1 MKWLACMAAVLLLCG
16 CQSSTESVL
25 TSPDG
30 KVQVVFALGAEGE
43 PTYSVRRNGKPVLL
57 PSALGLESTEQ
68 SLTSCF
74 CIDSISRASRDT
86 VWETVWGEERLIRD
100 HHNEMTVHLSHPSG
114 TRMDIVFRAF
124 DDGFAFRYKS
134 PGPTPSLPTREG
146 ENDSPLPS
154 LQREGERLVSID
166 EGNSSTLPLCS
177 GSRRGSC
184 EVRILSERTS
194 YVFAQTP
201 EAWSIPWRTEYYE
214 ALWTKAPITSMDTT
228 CSPITLQLADG
239 TYAFLHEAALTDYP
253 AENFYYRG
261 DTICTFLT
269 PLRPSPSL
277 PTREEEDDSPLPSGS
292 CGLLSP
298 WRFMVLADDL
308 QGLVASRIMLNLNEP
323 CRIEDTSWIK
333 PMKFIGIWWGMHLK
347 TMTWWNGPQHGATT
361 QRMKQYIDFA
371 ADNGFGGVLAEGWN
385 VGWGSWDG
393 PHPDEQ
399 FSFVTPYPDYDIEWL
414 TRYAHQRGVQI
425 IFHHETAGDAANYES
440 QLDTA
445 YRYIEQHG
453 MHAVKTGY
461 VAPYVRYAEG
471 KQYNRSQAGV
481 RHYRRVIEKAAAH
494 KVAIDNHEPVMPTG
508 LQRTYPNLM
517 TQEGVRGQ
525 EWNAWATDGGSPASH
540 VTILPF
546 TRMLAGPADY
556 TPGVFNFENPV
567 HPATRVHATLA
578 NQLGLFVVLYS
589 PLQMACDLPENYLRY
604 PDAFDFIRRVPC
616 DWEQSRLLSGEIGEY
631 VVMAR
636 QERGSGNWYI
646 GAVNNDTPREVS
658 IDLSF
663 LPEGDYTMTLWRD
676 GEQADWQT
684 DPYDITIETQLLST
698 LNAQLSTLNPQPTT
712 IPMASGGGF
721 AIELRREDTN
731 HY

>member
-1 MKWLACMAAVLLLCG
+1 MKHFTYFAMALLLCA
-16 CQSSTESVL
+16 CQSSKESML

-30 KVQVVFALGAEGE
+30 KVQVVFTLGDNGE
-43 PTYSVRRNGKPVLL
+43 PTYSVCRDGKAVLL
-57 PSALGLESTEQ
+57 PSALGLETAEQ
-68 SLTSCF
+68 SLTAYF
-74 CIDSISRASRDT
+74 RIDSISRASCDT
-86 VWETVWGEERLIRD
+86 IWETVWGEERFIRD
-100 HHNEMTVHLSHPSG
+100 CHNEMTVHLRHTSG

-124 DDGFAFRYKS
+124 NDGFALRYK
-134 PGPTPSLPTREG
+134 G
-146 ENDSPLPS
+146 
-154 LQREGERLVSID
+154 VSQ
-166 EGNSSTLPLCS
+166 GLT
-177 GSRRGSC
+177 
-184 EVRILSERTS
+184 ILSEKTS
-194 YVFAQTP
+194 YIFAETP

-214 ALWTKAPITSMDTT
+214 ALWTKAPITEMDTV
-228 CSPITLQLADG
+228 CAPITLQLADG
-239 TYAFLHEAALTDYP
+239 TYAFLHETALTDYP
-253 AENFYYRG
+253 AENFYFRG

-269 PLRPSPSL
+269 PLSDGTAAHISD
-277 PTREEEDDSPLPSGS
+277 TS
-292 CGLLSP
+292 CWASP
-298 WRFMVLADDL
+298 WRFMSLVDDL

-323 CRIEDTSWIK
+323 CRITDTSWIK

-393 PHPDEQ
+393 PYPDEQ
-399 FSFVTPYPDYDIEWL
+399 FSFVTPYADYDIEWL
-414 TRYAHQRGVQI
+414 TRYARQHGVQI

-445 YRYIEQHG
+445 YRYIAQHD

-481 RHYRRVIEKAAAH
+481 QHYRRVIEKAAAH

-525 EWNAWATDGGSPASH
+525 EWNAWSTDGGSPASH

-567 HPATRVHATLA
+567 HPNTRVHATLA

-604 PDAFDFIRRVPC
+604 PDAFEFIRRVPC
-616 DWEQSRLLSGEIGEY
+616 DWEQSRLLCGEIGEY
-631 VVMAR
+631 AVMAR
-636 QERGSGNWYI
+636 QERGSDKWYI
-646 GAVNNDTPREVS
+646 GAVNNDTPREIT
-658 IDLSF
+658 IDWSF
-663 LPEGDYTMTLWRD
+663 LPKGDYTMTLWRD
-676 GEQADWQT
+676 GERADWQT
-684 DPYDITIETQLLST
+684 NPYAYHIDTIHCRHNEQITIH
-698 LNAQLSTLNPQPTT
+698 
-712 IPMASGGGF
+712 MASGGGF
-721 AIELRREDTN
+721 AMVLEKR
-731 HY
+731 

>member
-1 MKWLACMAAVLLLCG
+1 MKTYSFPDRAGSKLLLFLAAVLLLCG

-30 KVQVVFALGAEGE
+30 KVQVAFALGAEGE
-43 PTYSVRRNGKPVLL
+43 PTYSVSRNGKPVLQ
-57 PSALGLESTEQ
+57 PSALGLETTAQ

-74 CIDSISRASRDT
+74 RIDSISRASRDT

-114 TRMDIVFRAF
+114 THMDIVFRAF
-124 DDGFAFRYKS
+124 DDGFAFRYQ
-134 PGPTPSLPTREG
+134 GGASLG
-146 ENDSPLPS
+146 
-154 LQREGERLVSID
+154 IA
-166 EGNSSTLPLCS
+166 
-177 GSRRGSC
+177 
-184 EVRILSERTS
+184 ILSERTS

-214 ALWTKAPITSMDTT
+214 ALWTKAPITRMDTT

-261 DTICTFLT
+261 DTIRTFLT

-277 PTREEEDDSPLPSGS
+277 PTREGEEAPTLPSGS

-461 VAPYVRYAEG
+461 VAPYVQYAEG

-604 PDAFDFIRRVPC
+604 PDAFEFIRRVPC
-616 DWEQSRLLSGEIGEY
+616 DWEQSRLLCGEIGEY

-663 LPEGDYTMTLWRD
+663 LPDGDYTMTLWRD
-676 GEQADWQT
+676 GEQADWQSNPYAYHIDTLHCRAT
-684 DPYDITIETQLLST
+684 DRLTIH
-698 LNAQLSTLNPQPTT
+698 
-712 IPMASGGGF
+712 MASGGGF
-721 AIELRREDTN
+721 AIAIIPDKK
-731 HY
+731 

>member
-1 MKWLACMAAVLLLCG
+1 MKHFTYFAMALLLCA
-16 CQSSTESVL
+16 CQSSKESML

-30 KVQVVFALGAEGE
+30 KVQVMFALGDNGE
-43 PTYSVRRNGKPVLL
+43 PTYSVCRNGKSVLL
-57 PSALGLESTEQ
+57 PSALGLETAEQ
-68 SLTSCF
+68 SLTACF
-74 CIDSISRASRDT
+74 RIDSISRASCDT
-86 VWETVWGEERLIRD
+86 IWETVWGEERLIRD
-100 HHNEMTVHLSHPSG
+100 CHNEMTVHLRHTSG

-124 DDGFAFRYKS
+124 NDGFALRYK
-134 PGPTPSLPTREG
+134 G
-146 ENDSPLPS
+146 
-154 LQREGERLVSID
+154 VSQ
-166 EGNSSTLPLCS
+166 GLT
-177 GSRRGSC
+177 
-184 EVRILSERTS
+184 ILSEKTS

-214 ALWTKAPITSMDTT
+214 ALWTKAPITEMDTV
-228 CSPITLQLADG
+228 CAPITLQLADG

-253 AENFYYRG
+253 AENFYFRG

-269 PLRPSPSL
+269 PLSDGTAAHLQKSPFKGDL
-277 PTREEEDDSPLPSGS
+277 E
-292 CGLLSP
+292 GLP
-298 WRFMVLADDL
+298 WRFMSLVDDL

-323 CRIEDTSWIK
+323 CRITDTSWIK

-393 PHPDEQ
+393 PYPDEQ

-445 YRYIEQHG
+445 YRYIAQHG

-481 RHYRRVIEKAAAH
+481 QHYRRVIEKAAAH

-525 EWNAWATDGGSPASH
+525 EWNAWSTDGGSPASH

-567 HPATRVHATLA
+567 HPNTRVHATLA

-604 PDAFDFIRRVPC
+604 PDAFEFIRRVPC
-616 DWEQSRLLSGEIGEY
+616 DWEQSRLLCGEIGEY
-631 VVMAR
+631 AVMAR
-636 QERGSGNWYI
+636 QERGGGKWYI
-646 GAVNNDTPREVS
+646 GAVNNDTPREVT
-658 IDLSF
+658 IDWGF
-663 LPEGDYTMTLWRD
+663 LPAGDYTITLWRD
-676 GEQADWQT
+676 GDNADWQT
-684 DPYDITIETQLLST
+684 NPYAYHIDTIHCRHNEQITIH
-698 LNAQLSTLNPQPTT
+698 
-712 IPMASGGGF
+712 MASGGGF
-721 AIELRREDTN
+721 AMVLEKR
-731 HY
+731 

>member
-1 MKWLACMAAVLLLCG
+1 MKHFIYITLVVLLCA
-16 CQSSTESVL
+16 CQSSKESML

-30 KVQVVFALGAEGE
+30 KVQVVFTLGDNGE
-43 PTYSVRRNGKPVLL
+43 PIYSVCRDGKPVLL
-57 PSALGLESTEQ
+57 PSALGLETAEQ
-68 SLTSCF
+68 SLTSRF
-74 CIDSISRASRDT
+74 RLDSISRASCDT
-86 VWETVWGEERLIRD
+86 IWETVWGEERFIRD
-100 HHNEMTVHLSHPSG
+100 CHNEMTVHLRHTSG

-124 DDGFAFRYKS
+124 NDGFALRYK
-134 PGPTPSLPTREG
+134 G
-146 ENDSPLPS
+146 
-154 LQREGERLVSID
+154 VSQ
-166 EGNSSTLPLCS
+166 GLT
-177 GSRRGSC
+177 
-184 EVRILSERTS
+184 ILSEKTS
-194 YVFAQTP
+194 YIFAETP

-214 ALWTKAPITSMDTT
+214 ALWTKAPITEIDTV
-228 CSPITLQLADG
+228 CSPVTLQLADG

-253 AENFYYRG
+253 AENFYFRG
-261 DTICTFLT
+261 DSIRTFLT
-269 PLRPSPSL
+269 PLSDGTAAHLQKSPFKGDL
-277 PTREEEDDSPLPSGS
+277 E
-292 CGLLSP
+292 GLP
-298 WRFMVLADDL
+298 WRFMSLVDDL

-323 CRIEDTSWIK
+323 CRITDTSWIK

-393 PHPDEQ
+393 PYPDEQ
-399 FSFVTPYPDYDIEWL
+399 FSFVTPYADYDIEWL
-414 TRYAHQRGVQI
+414 TRYARQRGVQI

-481 RHYRRVIEKAAAH
+481 QHYRRVIEKAAAH

-525 EWNAWATDGGSPASH
+525 EWNAWSTDGGSPASH

-567 HPATRVHATLA
+567 HPNTRVHATLA

-604 PDAFDFIRRVPC
+604 PDAFEFIRRVPC

-631 VVMAR
+631 AVMAR
-636 QERGSGNWYI
+636 QERGSDKWYI
-646 GAVNNDTPREVS
+646 GAVNNDTPREVTL
-658 IDLSF
+658 DWGF
-663 LPEGDYTMTLWRD
+663 LPAGDYTITLWRD
-676 GEQADWQT
+676 GDNADWQT
-684 DPYDITIETQLLST
+684 NPYAYRIDTLHCRPTDKITIH
-698 LNAQLSTLNPQPTT
+698 
-712 IPMASGGGF
+712 MASGGGF
-721 AIELRREDTN
+721 AMVLEKR
-731 HY
+731 

>member
-1 MKWLACMAAVLLLCG
+1 MKHFIYITLVLLLCA
-16 CQSSTESVL
+16 CQSSTESML

-30 KVQVVFALGAEGE
+30 KVQVMFTLGDNGE
-43 PTYSVRRNGKPVLL
+43 PTYSVCRDGKPVLL
-57 PSALGLESTEQ
+57 PSALGLETAEQ
-68 SLTSCF
+68 SLTTCF
-74 CIDSISRASRDT
+74 RIDSISRTSCDT
-86 VWETVWGEERLIRD
+86 TWETVWGEERFIRD
-100 HHNEMTVHLSHPSG
+100 CHKEMTVHLRHTSG
-114 TRMDIVFRAF
+114 TRIDIVFRAF
-124 DDGFAFRYKS
+124 NDGFALRYK
-134 PGPTPSLPTREG
+134 G
-146 ENDSPLPS
+146 
-154 LQREGERLVSID
+154 VSQ
-166 EGNSSTLPLCS
+166 GLT
-177 GSRRGSC
+177 
-184 EVRILSERTS
+184 ILSEKTS
-194 YVFAQTP
+194 YIFAETP

-214 ALWTKAPITSMDTT
+214 ALWTKAPITEMDTV

-253 AENFYYRG
+253 AENFYFRG
-261 DTICTFLT
+261 DTTHTFLT
-269 PLRPSPSL
+269 PLSDGTAAHISD
-277 PTREEEDDSPLPSGS
+277 TS
-292 CGLLSP
+292 CWASP

-323 CRIEDTSWIK
+323 CRITDTSWIK

-393 PHPDEQ
+393 PYPDEQ
-399 FSFVTPYPDYDIEWL
+399 FSFVTPYADYDIEWL
-414 TRYAHQRGVQI
+414 TRYARQRGVQI

-445 YRYIEQHG
+445 YRYIEQHS

-481 RHYRRVIEKAAAH
+481 QHYRRVIEKAAAH

-525 EWNAWATDGGSPASH
+525 EWNAWSTDGGSPASH

-567 HPATRVHATLA
+567 HPNTRVHATLA

-604 PDAFDFIRRVPC
+604 PDAFEFIRRVPC
-616 DWEQSRLLSGEIGEY
+616 DWEQSRLLCGEIGEY
-631 VVMAR
+631 AVMAR
-636 QERGSGNWYI
+636 QERGSDKWYI
-646 GAVNNDTPREVS
+646 GAVNNDTPREVT
-658 IDLSF
+658 IDWSF

-676 GEQADWQT
+676 GEEADWQT
-684 DPYDITIETQLLST
+684 NPYSYRIETQVLSIR
-698 LNAQLSTLNPQPTT
+698 NASHSTTT

-721 AIELRREDTN
+721 AISIILDEG
-731 HY
+731 

>member
-1 MKWLACMAAVLLLCG
+1 MKHFIYITLVVLLCA
-16 CQSSTESVL
+16 CQSSKESML

-30 KVQVVFALGAEGE
+30 KVQLMFALGDNGE
-43 PTYSVRRNGKPVLL
+43 PIYSVCRNGKPVLL
-57 PSALGLESTEQ
+57 PSALGLETAEQ
-68 SLTSCF
+68 SLTSRF
-74 CIDSISRASRDT
+74 RIDNISRASCDT
-86 VWETVWGEERLIRD
+86 IWETVWGEERFIRD
-100 HHNEMTVHLSHPSG
+100 CHNEMTVHLRHASG

-124 DDGFAFRYKS
+124 NDGFAFRYK
-134 PGPTPSLPTREG
+134 G
-146 ENDSPLPS
+146 
-154 LQREGERLVSID
+154 VSQ
-166 EGNSSTLPLCS
+166 GLT
-177 GSRRGSC
+177 
-184 EVRILSERTS
+184 ILSERTS

-214 ALWTKAPITSMDTT
+214 ALWTKAPITEMDTV
-228 CSPITLQLADG
+228 CAPITLQMADG
-239 TYAFLHEAALTDYP
+239 TYAFLHEASLTDYP
-253 AENFYYRG
+253 AENFYFRG
-261 DTICTFLT
+261 DTIHTFLT
-269 PLRPSPSL
+269 PLSDGTAAHISD
-277 PTREEEDDSPLPSGS
+277 TS
-292 CGLLSP
+292 CWASP
-298 WRFMVLADDL
+298 WRFMSLVDDL

-323 CRIEDTSWIK
+323 CRITDTSWIK

-393 PHPDEQ
+393 PYPDEQ
-399 FSFVTPYPDYDIEWL
+399 FSFVTPYADYDIEWL

-445 YRYIEQHG
+445 YRYIAQHG

-481 RHYRRVIEKAAAH
+481 QHYRRVIEKAAAH

-525 EWNAWATDGGSPASH
+525 EWNAWSTDGGSPASH

-567 HPATRVHATLA
+567 HPNTRVHATLA

-604 PDAFDFIRRVPC
+604 PDAFEFIRRVPC

-631 VVMAR
+631 AVMAR
-636 QERGSGNWYI
+636 QERGSDKWYI
-646 GAVNNDTPREVS
+646 GAVNNDTPREVT
-658 IDLSF
+658 IDWSF

-676 GEQADWQT
+676 GDNADWKT
-684 DPYDITIETQLLST
+684 NPYSYRIETQVLSIR
-698 LNAQLSTLNPQPTT
+698 NASHSTTT

-721 AIELRREDTN
+721 AISIILDEG
-731 HY
+731 

>member
-1 MKWLACMAAVLLLCG
+1 MKHFIYITLVVLLCA
-16 CQSSTESVL
+16 CQSSKESML

-30 KVQVVFALGAEGE
+30 KVQVVFTLGDNGE
-43 PTYSVRRNGKPVLL
+43 PTYSVCRNSKPVLL
-57 PSALGLESTEQ
+57 PSALGLETAEQ
-68 SLTSCF
+68 SLTACF
-74 CIDSISRASRDT
+74 RIDSISRASCDT
-86 VWETVWGEERLIRD
+86 TWETVWGEERFIRD
-100 HHNEMTVHLSHPSG
+100 CHNEMTVHLRHASG

-124 DDGFAFRYKS
+124 NDGFAFRYKGVS
-134 PGPTPSLPTREG
+134 
-146 ENDSPLPS
+146 
-154 LQREGERLVSID
+154 QRL
-166 EGNSSTLPLCS
+166 T
-177 GSRRGSC
+177 
-184 EVRILSERTS
+184 ILSEKTS

-214 ALWTKAPITSMDTT
+214 ALWTKAPITEMDTV
-228 CSPITLQLADG
+228 CAPITLQLADG
-239 TYAFLHEAALTDYP
+239 TYAFLHEAALTNHP
-253 AENFYYRG
+253 AENFYFRG
-261 DTICTFLT
+261 DTICPFLT
-269 PLRPSPSL
+269 PLSDGTAAHLQKSPFKGDL
-277 PTREEEDDSPLPSGS
+277 E
-292 CGLLSP
+292 GLP
-298 WRFMVLADDL
+298 WRFMSLVDDL

-323 CRIEDTSWIK
+323 CRITDTSWIK

-371 ADNGFGGVLAEGWN
+371 ADNGFGGVLAEGWK

-393 PHPDEQ
+393 PYPDEQ

-414 TRYAHQRGVQI
+414 TRYARQRGVQI

-445 YRYIEQHG
+445 YRYIAQHG

-461 VAPYVRYAEG
+461 VAPYVRYAAG

-481 RHYRRVIEKAAAH
+481 QHYRRVIEKAAAH

-525 EWNAWATDGGSPASH
+525 EWNAWSTDGGSPASH

-567 HPATRVHATLA
+567 HPNTRVHATLA

-604 PDAFDFIRRVPC
+604 PDAFEFIRRVPC

-631 VVMAR
+631 AVMAR
-636 QERGSGNWYI
+636 QERGSDKWYI
-646 GAVNNDTPREVS
+646 GAVNNDTPREVT
-658 IDLSF
+658 IDWGF
-663 LPEGDYTMTLWRD
+663 LPKGDYTITLWRD
-676 GEQADWQT
+676 GDNADWQT
-684 DPYDITIETQLLST
+684 KPYAYHIDTIHCRHNEQITIH
-698 LNAQLSTLNPQPTT
+698 
-712 IPMASGGGF
+712 MASGGGF
-721 AIELRREDTN
+721 AMVLEKR
-731 HY
+731 

>member
-1 MKWLACMAAVLLLCG
+1 MKHFIYITLVVLLCA
-16 CQSSTESVL
+16 CQSSKESML

-30 KVQVVFALGAEGE
+30 KVQVMFTLGDNGE
-43 PTYSVRRNGKPVLL
+43 PIYSVCRDGKPVLL
-57 PSALGLESTEQ
+57 PSALGLETAEQ
-68 SLTSCF
+68 SLTACF
-74 CIDSISRASRDT
+74 RIDSISRASCDT
-86 VWETVWGEERLIRD
+86 IWETVWGEERLIRD
-100 HHNEMTVHLSHPSG
+100 CHNEMTVHLRHTSG

-124 DDGFAFRYKS
+124 NDGFALRYK
-134 PGPTPSLPTREG
+134 G
-146 ENDSPLPS
+146 
-154 LQREGERLVSID
+154 VSQ
-166 EGNSSTLPLCS
+166 GLT
-177 GSRRGSC
+177 
-184 EVRILSERTS
+184 ILSEKTS
-194 YVFAQTP
+194 YIFAETP

-214 ALWTKAPITSMDTT
+214 ALWTKAPITEMDTV

-253 AENFYYRG
+253 AENFYFRG
-261 DTICTFLT
+261 DSIRTFLT
-269 PLRPSPSL
+269 PLSDGTAAHISD
-277 PTREEEDDSPLPSGS
+277 TS
-292 CGLLSP
+292 CWASP

-323 CRIEDTSWIK
+323 CRITDTSWIK

-347 TMTWWNGPQHGATT
+347 TMTWWNGSQHGATT

-393 PHPDEQ
+393 PYPDEQ

-414 TRYAHQRGVQI
+414 TRYARQRGVQI

-445 YRYIEQHG
+445 YRYIAQHG

-481 RHYRRVIEKAAAH
+481 QHYRRVIEKAAAH

-525 EWNAWATDGGSPASH
+525 EWNAWSTDGGSPASH

-567 HPATRVHATLA
+567 HPNTRVHATLA

-604 PDAFDFIRRVPC
+604 PDAFEFIRRVPC

-631 VVMAR
+631 AVMAR
-636 QERGSGNWYI
+636 QERGSDKWYI
-646 GAVNNDTPREVS
+646 GAVNNDTPREVTL
-658 IDLSF
+658 DWGF
-663 LPEGDYTMTLWRD
+663 LPEGDYTITLWRD
-676 GEQADWQT
+676 GDNADWQT
-684 DPYDITIETQLLST
+684 KPYAYHIDT
-698 LNAQLSTLNPQPTT
+698 LHCRPTDKIT

-721 AIELRREDTN
+721 AMVLEER
-731 HY
+731 

>member
-1 MKWLACMAAVLLLCG
+1 MKHFIYITLVVLLCA
-16 CQSSTESVL
+16 CQSSKESML

-30 KVQVVFALGAEGE
+30 KVQVVFTLGDNGE
-43 PTYSVRRNGKPVLL
+43 PIYSVCRDGKPVLL
-57 PSALGLESTEQ
+57 PSALGLETAEQ
-68 SLTSCF
+68 SLTACF
-74 CIDSISRASRDT
+74 RIDSISRASRDT
-86 VWETVWGEERLIRD
+86 TWETVWGEERLIRD
-100 HHNEMTVHLSHPSG
+100 CHNEMTVHLRHTSG

-124 DDGFAFRYKS
+124 NDGFALRYK
-134 PGPTPSLPTREG
+134 G
-146 ENDSPLPS
+146 
-154 LQREGERLVSID
+154 VSQ
-166 EGNSSTLPLCS
+166 GLT
-177 GSRRGSC
+177 
-184 EVRILSERTS
+184 ILSEKTS
-194 YVFAQTP
+194 YIFAETP

-214 ALWTKAPITSMDTT
+214 ALWTKAPITEMDTV
-228 CSPITLQLADG
+228 CSPITLQMADG

-253 AENFYYRG
+253 AENFYFRG
-261 DTICTFLT
+261 DSIRTFLT
-269 PLRPSPSL
+269 PLSDGTAAHISD
-277 PTREEEDDSPLPSGS
+277 TS
-292 CGLLSP
+292 CWASP

-393 PHPDEQ
+393 PYPDEQ

-414 TRYAHQRGVQI
+414 TRYARQRGVQI

-445 YRYIEQHG
+445 YRYIAQHG

-481 RHYRRVIEKAAAH
+481 QHYRRVIEKAAAH

-525 EWNAWATDGGSPASH
+525 EWNAWSTDGGSPASH

-567 HPATRVHATLA
+567 HPNTRVHATLA

-589 PLQMACDLPENYLRY
+589 PLQMACDLPENYQRY
-604 PDAFDFIRRVPC
+604 PDAFEFIRRVPC

-631 VVMAR
+631 AVMAR
-636 QERGSGNWYI
+636 QERGGGKWYI
-646 GAVNNDTPREVS
+646 GAVNNDTPRDVS
-658 IDLSF
+658 IDGSF
-663 LPEGDYTMTLWRD
+663 LPEGDYTITLWRD
-676 GEQADWQT
+676 GDKADWQT
-684 DPYDITIETQLLST
+684 NPYAYRIDTIHCRHNEQITIH
-698 LNAQLSTLNPQPTT
+698 
-712 IPMASGGGF
+712 MASGGGF
-721 AIELRREDTN
+721 AMVLEKDKE
-731 HY
+731 

>member
-1 MKWLACMAAVLLLCG
+1 
-16 CQSSTESVL
+16 
-25 TSPDG
+25 
-30 KVQVVFALGAEGE
+30 
-43 PTYSVRRNGKPVLL
+43 
-57 PSALGLESTEQ
+57 
-68 SLTSCF
+68 
-74 CIDSISRASRDT
+74 
-86 VWETVWGEERLIRD
+86 
-100 HHNEMTVHLSHPSG
+100 
-114 TRMDIVFRAF
+114 
-124 DDGFAFRYKS
+124 
-134 PGPTPSLPTREG
+134 
-146 ENDSPLPS
+146 
-154 LQREGERLVSID
+154 
-166 EGNSSTLPLCS
+166 
-177 GSRRGSC
+177 
-184 EVRILSERTS
+184 
-194 YVFAQTP
+194 
-201 EAWSIPWRTEYYE
+201 
-214 ALWTKAPITSMDTT
+214 
-228 CSPITLQLADG
+228 
-239 TYAFLHEAALTDYP
+239 
-253 AENFYYRG
+253 
-261 DTICTFLT
+261 
-269 PLRPSPSL
+269 
-277 PTREEEDDSPLPSGS
+277 
-292 CGLLSP
+292 
-298 WRFMVLADDL
+298 MVLADDL

-323 CRIEDTSWIK
+323 CRITDTSWIK

-393 PHPDEQ
+393 PYPDEQ

-414 TRYAHQRGVQI
+414 TRYAQQRGVQI

-445 YRYIEQHG
+445 YRYIAQHG

-481 RHYRRVIEKAAAH
+481 QHYRRVIEKAAAH

-525 EWNAWATDGGSPASH
+525 EWNAWSTDGGSPASH

-567 HPATRVHATLA
+567 HPNTRVHATLA

-604 PDAFDFIRRVPC
+604 PDAFEFIRRVPC

-631 VVMAR
+631 AVMAR
-636 QERGSGNWYI
+636 QERGSDKWYI
-646 GAVNNDTPREVS
+646 GAVNNDTPRDVS
-658 IDLSF
+658 IDGSF
-663 LPEGDYTMTLWRD
+663 LPEGDYTITLWRD
-676 GEQADWQT
+676 GDNADWQT
-684 DPYDITIETQLLST
+684 KPYAYHIDTIHCRHNEQITIH
-698 LNAQLSTLNPQPTT
+698 
-712 IPMASGGGF
+712 MASGGGF
-721 AIELRREDTN
+721 AMVLEKR
-731 HY
+731 

>member
-1 MKWLACMAAVLLLCG
+1 MKHFTYFAMALLLCA
-16 CQSSTESVL
+16 CQSSKESML

-30 KVQVVFALGAEGE
+30 KVQVMFALGDNGE
-43 PTYSVRRNGKPVLL
+43 PTYSVCRDGKPVLL
-57 PSALGLESTEQ
+57 PSAMGLETAEQ
-68 SLTSCF
+68 SLTSRF
-74 CIDSISRASRDT
+74 RIDSISRASCDT
-86 VWETVWGEERLIRD
+86 TWETVWGEERLIRD
-100 HHNEMTVHLSHPSG
+100 CHNEMTVHLRHASG

-124 DDGFAFRYKS
+124 NDGFALRYK
-134 PGPTPSLPTREG
+134 G
-146 ENDSPLPS
+146 
-154 LQREGERLVSID
+154 VSQ
-166 EGNSSTLPLCS
+166 GLT
-177 GSRRGSC
+177 
-184 EVRILSERTS
+184 ILSEKTS
-194 YVFAQTP
+194 YVFAETP

-214 ALWTKAPITSMDTT
+214 ALWIKAPITEMDTV
-228 CSPITLQLADG
+228 CAPITLQLADG

-253 AENFYYRG
+253 AENFYFRG
-261 DTICTFLT
+261 DTIRTFLT
-269 PLRPSPSL
+269 PLSDGAAAHLQKSPFKGDL
-277 PTREEEDDSPLPSGS
+277 E
-292 CGLLSP
+292 GLP
-298 WRFMVLADDL
+298 WRFMSLVDDL

-323 CRIEDTSWIK
+323 CRITDTSWIK

-399 FSFVTPYPDYDIEWL
+399 FSFVTPYADYDIVWL
-414 TRYAHQRGVQI
+414 TRYARQRGVQI

-445 YRYIEQHG
+445 YRYIEQHS

-481 RHYRRVIEKAAAH
+481 QHYRRVIEKAAAH

-525 EWNAWATDGGSPASH
+525 EWNAWSTDGGSPASH

-567 HPATRVHATLA
+567 HPNTRVHATLA

-604 PDAFDFIRRVPC
+604 PDAFEFIRRVPC

-631 VVMAR
+631 AVMAR
-636 QERGSGNWYI
+636 QERGGGKWYI
-646 GAVNNDTPREVS
+646 GAVNNDTPREVTL
-658 IDLSF
+658 DWGF
-663 LPEGDYTMTLWRD
+663 LPAGDYTITLWRD
-676 GEQADWQT
+676 GDNADWQT
-684 DPYDITIETQLLST
+684 NPYAYRIDTIHCRHNEQITIH
-698 LNAQLSTLNPQPTT
+698 
-712 IPMASGGGF
+712 MASGGGF
-721 AIELRREDTN
+721 AMVLEKR
-731 HY
+731 

>member
-1 MKWLACMAAVLLLCG
+1 MKHRTIPLILNRLSGILAAVLLLSG
-16 CQSSTESVL
+16 CQSATDTTL

-30 KVQVVFALGAEGE
+30 KVQIRFSLSDNGVPA
-43 PTYSVRRNGKPVLL
+43 YSVSRNGKPVLL
-57 PSALGLESTEQ
+57 PSALGLETTEQ
-68 SLTSCF
+68 SLTSRF
-74 CIDSISRASRDT
+74 RMDGISRISRDT
-86 VWETVWGEERLIRD
+86 TWETVWGEERFIRD
-100 HHNEMTVHLSHPSG
+100 HHNEMTVHLRHQSG

-124 DDGFAFRYKS
+124 DDGFAFRYRLPADCPCEEGEENNAPS
-134 PGPTPSLPTREG
+134 TAECNPSPSLCGEG
-146 ENDSPLPS
+146 RSES
-154 LQREGERLVSID
+154 LGH
-166 EGNSSTLPLCS
+166 
-177 GSRRGSC
+177 
-184 EVRILSERTS
+184 ILSEQTS
-194 YVFAQTP
+194 YVFARTP

-214 ALWTKAPITSMDTT
+214 ALWTKAPVTRMDTT
-228 CSPITLQLADG
+228 CSPVTLELADG

-261 DTICTFLT
+261 DTIRTFLT
-269 PLRPSPSL
+269 PLADGTAAHIRKSSSEGDL
-277 PTREEEDDSPLPSGS
+277 ENL
-292 CGLLSP
+292 P
-298 WRFMVLADDL
+298 WRFMILADDL
-308 QGLVASRIMLNLNEP
+308 QGLLASRIMLNLNDP

-361 QRMKQYIDFA
+361 RRMKQYIDFA

-393 PHPDEQ
+393 PHPGER
-399 FSFVTPYPDYDIEWL
+399 FSFVTPYPDYDIEAL

-425 IFHHETAGDAANYES
+425 IFHHETAGDAANYEA

-481 RHYRRVIEKAAAH
+481 QHYRRVIEKAAAH
-494 KVAIDNHEPVMPTG
+494 QVAIDNHEPVMPTG

-540 VTILPF
+540 VTVLPF

-567 HPATRVHATLA
+567 HPGTRVHATLA

-589 PLQMACDLPENYLRY
+589 PLQMACDLPENYLRH
-604 PDAFDFIRRVPC
+604 PEAFEFIRRVPC
-616 DWEQSRLLSGEIGEY
+616 DWERSRLLCGGIGEY
-631 VVMAR
+631 AVMAR
-636 QERGSGNWYI
+636 QERGGDNWYI
-646 GAVNNDTPREVS
+646 GAVNNDTPREVN
-658 IDLSF
+658 IDWSF
-663 LPEGDYTMTLWRD
+663 LPDGDYTMTLWRD
-676 GEQADWQT
+676 GEDADWQT
-684 DPYDITIETQLLST
+684 NPYACRIDT
-698 LNAQLSTLNPQPTT
+698 LRCRATDRLT

-721 AIELRREDTN
+721 AIAVIPDKK
-731 HY
+731 

>member
-1 MKWLACMAAVLLLCG
+1 MTNMKTYSFPDRAGGKLLLFLAAVLLLCG
-16 CQSSTESVL
+16 CQSFTESVL

-57 PSALGLESTEQ
+57 PSALGLETTEQ

-74 CIDSISRASRDT
+74 RIDSISRASRDT
-86 VWETVWGEERLIRD
+86 VWETVWGEERFIRD

-114 TRMDIVFRAF
+114 TCMDIVFRAF
-124 DDGFAFRYKS
+124 DDGFALRYK
-134 PGPTPSLPTREG
+134 G
-146 ENDSPLPS
+146 
-154 LQREGERLVSID
+154 VSQ
-166 EGNSSTLPLCS
+166 GLT
-177 GSRRGSC
+177 
-184 EVRILSERTS
+184 ILSEKTS
-194 YVFAQTP
+194 YIFAETP

-214 ALWTKAPITSMDTT
+214 ALWTKAPITEMDTV
-228 CSPITLQLADG
+228 CAPITLQLADD

-253 AENFYYRG
+253 AENFYFRG
-261 DTICTFLT
+261 DTIHTFLT
-269 PLRPSPSL
+269 PLSDGTAAHISD
-277 PTREEEDDSPLPSGS
+277 TS
-292 CGLLSP
+292 CWASP

-323 CRIEDTSWIK
+323 CRITDTSWIK

-567 HPATRVHATLA
+567 HPNTRVHATLA

-604 PDAFDFIRRVPC
+604 PDAFEFIRRVPC

-631 VVMAR
+631 AVMAR
-636 QERGSGNWYI
+636 QERGSDKWYI
-646 GAVNNDTPREVS
+646 GAVNNDTPREVTL
-658 IDLSF
+658 DWGF
-663 LPEGDYTMTLWRD
+663 LPAGDYTITLWRD
-676 GEQADWQT
+676 GERADWQT
-684 DPYDITIETQLLST
+684 NPYDITIETCHCR
-698 LNAQLSTLNPQPTT
+698 PTDCLA
-712 IPMASGGGF
+712 IHMASGGGF
-721 AIELRREDTN
+721 AMVLEKR
-731 HY
+731 

>member
-1 MKWLACMAAVLLLCG
+1 MKHFTYFAMALLLCA
-16 CQSSTESVL
+16 CQSSKESML

-30 KVQVVFALGAEGE
+30 KVQVMFALGDNGE
-43 PTYSVRRNGKPVLL
+43 PTYSVCRDGKPVLL
-57 PSALGLESTEQ
+57 PSAMGLETAEQ
-68 SLTSCF
+68 SLTACF
-74 CIDSISRASRDT
+74 RIDSISRASCDT
-86 VWETVWGEERLIRD
+86 TWETVWGEERLIRD
-100 HHNEMTVHLSHPSG
+100 CHNEMTVHLHHTSG

-124 DDGFAFRYKS
+124 NDGFAFRYKTLSNS
-134 PGPTPSLPTREG
+134 PLKG
-146 ENDSPLPS
+146 ENQTGDVGVSPAVKKKSPFKGDLEG
-154 LQREGERLVSID
+154 QRL
-166 EGNSSTLPLCS
+166 T
-177 GSRRGSC
+177 
-184 EVRILSERTS
+184 ILSEKTS
-194 YVFAQTP
+194 YIFAETP

-214 ALWTKAPITSMDTT
+214 ALWTKAPITEMDTV
-228 CSPITLQLADG
+228 CSPITLQMADG

-253 AENFYYRG
+253 AENFYFRG
-261 DTICTFLT
+261 DTIHTFLT
-269 PLRPSPSL
+269 PLSDGAAAHLQKSPFKGDLEGLSL
-277 PTREEEDDSPLPSGS
+277 PLREGQGGSKSPFKGDLEGRGDLE
-292 CGLLSP
+292 GLP
-298 WRFMVLADDL
+298 WRFMSLVDDL
-308 QGLVASRIMLNLNEP
+308 HGLVASRIMLNLNEP
-323 CRIEDTSWIK
+323 CLITDTSWIK

-393 PHPDEQ
+393 PYPDEQ
-399 FSFVTPYPDYDIEWL
+399 FSFVTPYADYDIEWL
-414 TRYAHQRGVQI
+414 TRYARQRGVQI
-425 IFHHETAGDAANYES
+425 IFHHETADDAANYES

-445 YRYIEQHG
+445 YRYIAQHG

-481 RHYRRVIEKAAAH
+481 QHYRRVIEKAAAH

-525 EWNAWATDGGSPASH
+525 EWNAWSTDGGSPASH

-567 HPATRVHATLA
+567 HPNTRVHATLA

-604 PDAFDFIRRVPC
+604 PNAFEFIRRVPC

-631 VVMAR
+631 AVMAR
-636 QERGSGNWYI
+636 QERGGGKWYI
-646 GAVNNDTPREVS
+646 GAVNNDTPRDVS
-658 IDLSF
+658 IDGSF
-663 LPEGDYTMTLWRD
+663 LPEGDYTITLWRD
-676 GEQADWQT
+676 GDKADWQT
-684 DPYDITIETQLLST
+684 KPYAYHIDTIHCRHNEQITIH
-698 LNAQLSTLNPQPTT
+698 
-712 IPMASGGGF
+712 MASGGGF
-721 AIELRREDTN
+721 AMVLEKDKE
-731 HY
+731 

>member
-1 MKWLACMAAVLLLCG
+1 MKHFIYFAMAVLLCA
-16 CQSSTESVL
+16 CQSSTESML

-30 KVQVVFALGAEGE
+30 KVQVVFTLGDNGE
-43 PTYSVRRNGKPVLL
+43 PIYSVCRDGKPVLL
-57 PSALGLESTEQ
+57 PSALGLETAEQ
-68 SLTSCF
+68 SLTACF
-74 CIDSISRASRDT
+74 RIDSISRASRDT
-86 VWETVWGEERLIRD
+86 TWETVWGEERLIRD
-100 HHNEMTVHLSHPSG
+100 CHNEMTVHLRHASG

-124 DDGFAFRYKS
+124 NDGFALRYK
-134 PGPTPSLPTREG
+134 G
-146 ENDSPLPS
+146 
-154 LQREGERLVSID
+154 
-166 EGNSSTLPLCS
+166 
-177 GSRRGSC
+177 GSQGLT
-184 EVRILSERTS
+184 ILSEKTS
-194 YVFAQTP
+194 YVFAETP

-214 ALWTKAPITSMDTT
+214 ALWTKAPITEMDTV

-253 AENFYYRG
+253 AENFYFRG
-261 DTICTFLT
+261 DTIHTFLT
-269 PLRPSPSL
+269 PLSDGTAAHISD
-277 PTREEEDDSPLPSGS
+277 TS
-292 CGLLSP
+292 CWASP
-298 WRFMVLADDL
+298 WRFMSLVDDL

-323 CRIEDTSWIK
+323 CRITDTSWIK

-385 VGWGSWDG
+385 IGWGSWDG
-393 PHPDEQ
+393 PYPDEQ
-399 FSFVTPYPDYDIEWL
+399 FSFVTPYADYDIEWL
-414 TRYAHQRGVQI
+414 TRYARQRGVQI

-445 YRYIEQHG
+445 YRYIAQHG

-481 RHYRRVIEKAAAH
+481 QHYRRVIEKAAAH
-494 KVAIDNHEPVMPTG
+494 RVAIDNHEPVMPTG

-525 EWNAWATDGGSPASH
+525 EWNAWSTDGGSPASH

-567 HPATRVHATLA
+567 HPNTRVHATLA

-604 PDAFDFIRRVPC
+604 PDAFEFIRRVPC
-616 DWEQSRLLSGEIGEY
+616 DWEQSRLLCGEIGEY
-631 VVMAR
+631 AVMAR
-636 QERGSGNWYI
+636 QERGSDKWYI
-646 GAVNNDTPREVS
+646 GAVNNDTPREVT
-658 IDLSF
+658 IDWSF

-676 GEQADWQT
+676 GEEADWQT
-684 DPYDITIETQLLST
+684 NPYSYRIETQVLSIR
-698 LNAQLSTLNPQPTT
+698 NASHSTTT
-712 IPMASGGGF
+712 IPMASSGGF
-721 AIELRREDTN
+721 AISIILDEG
-731 HY
+731 

>member
-1 MKWLACMAAVLLLCG
+1 MKHFIYITLVLLLCA
-16 CQSSTESVL
+16 CQSSKESML

-30 KVQVVFALGAEGE
+30 KVQVVFTLGDNGE
-43 PTYSVRRNGKPVLL
+43 PIYSVCRDGKPVLL
-57 PSALGLESTEQ
+57 PSALGLETAEQ
-68 SLTSCF
+68 SLTACF
-74 CIDSISRASRDT
+74 RIDSISRASCDT
-86 VWETVWGEERLIRD
+86 IWETVWGEERFIRD
-100 HHNEMTVHLSHPSG
+100 CHNEMTVHLRHASG

-124 DDGFAFRYKS
+124 NDGFAFRYKGVS
-134 PGPTPSLPTREG
+134 
-146 ENDSPLPS
+146 
-154 LQREGERLVSID
+154 QRL
-166 EGNSSTLPLCS
+166 T
-177 GSRRGSC
+177 
-184 EVRILSERTS
+184 ILSEKTS

-214 ALWTKAPITSMDTT
+214 ALWTKAPITEMDTV
-228 CSPITLQLADG
+228 CAPITLQLADG

-253 AENFYYRG
+253 AENFYFRG
-261 DTICTFLT
+261 DTIHTFLT
-269 PLRPSPSL
+269 PLSDGTAAHLQKSPFKGDL
-277 PTREEEDDSPLPSGS
+277 E
-292 CGLLSP
+292 GLP

-323 CRIEDTSWIK
+323 CRITDTSWIK

-393 PHPDEQ
+393 PYPDEQ
-399 FSFVTPYPDYDIEWL
+399 FSFVTPYADYDIEWL
-414 TRYAHQRGVQI
+414 TRYARQRGVQI

-445 YRYIEQHG
+445 YRYIEQHS

-481 RHYRRVIEKAAAH
+481 QHYRRVIEKAAAH

-525 EWNAWATDGGSPASH
+525 EWNAWSTDGGSPASH

-567 HPATRVHATLA
+567 HPNTRVHATLA

-604 PDAFDFIRRVPC
+604 PDAFEFIRRVPC

-631 VVMAR
+631 AVMAR
-636 QERGSGNWYI
+636 QERGSDKWYI
-646 GAVNNDTPREVS
+646 GAVNNDTPREVT
-658 IDLSF
+658 IDWDF
-663 LPEGDYTMTLWRD
+663 LPEGDYTITLWRD
-676 GEQADWQT
+676 GDNADWQT
-684 DPYDITIETQLLST
+684 NPYAYRIDTIHCRHNEQITIH
-698 LNAQLSTLNPQPTT
+698 
-712 IPMASGGGF
+712 MASGGGF
-721 AIELRREDTN
+721 AMVLEER
-731 HY
+731 

>member
-1 MKWLACMAAVLLLCG
+1 MKHFIYITLVVLLCA
-16 CQSSTESVL
+16 CQSSKESML

-30 KVQVVFALGAEGE
+30 KVQVVFTLGDNGE
-43 PTYSVRRNGKPVLL
+43 PIYSVCRDGKPVLL
-57 PSALGLESTEQ
+57 PSALGLETAEQ
-68 SLTSCF
+68 SLTACF
-74 CIDSISRASRDT
+74 RIDSISRASCDT
-86 VWETVWGEERLIRD
+86 IWETVWGEERLIRD
-100 HHNEMTVHLSHPSG
+100 CHNEMTVHLRHTSG

-124 DDGFAFRYKS
+124 NDGFALRYK
-134 PGPTPSLPTREG
+134 G
-146 ENDSPLPS
+146 
-154 LQREGERLVSID
+154 VSQ
-166 EGNSSTLPLCS
+166 GLT
-177 GSRRGSC
+177 
-184 EVRILSERTS
+184 ILSEKTS
-194 YVFAQTP
+194 YIFAETP

-214 ALWTKAPITSMDTT
+214 ALWTKAPITEMDTV
-228 CSPITLQLADG
+228 CSPITLQMADG

-253 AENFYYRG
+253 AENFYFRG
-261 DTICTFLT
+261 DTIHTFLT
-269 PLRPSPSL
+269 PLSDGTAAHISD
-277 PTREEEDDSPLPSGS
+277 TS
-292 CGLLSP
+292 CWASP

-323 CRIEDTSWIK
+323 CRITDTSWIK

-393 PHPDEQ
+393 PYPDEQ
-399 FSFVTPYPDYDIEWL
+399 FSFVTPYADYDIEWL
-414 TRYAHQRGVQI
+414 TRYARQRGVQI

-445 YRYIEQHG
+445 YRYIAQHG

-481 RHYRRVIEKAAAH
+481 QHYRRVIEKAAAH

-525 EWNAWATDGGSPASH
+525 EWNAWSTDGGSPASH

-567 HPATRVHATLA
+567 HPNTRVHATLA

-604 PDAFDFIRRVPC
+604 PDAFEFIRRVPC

-631 VVMAR
+631 AVMAR
-636 QERGSGNWYI
+636 QERGSDKWYI
-646 GAVNNDTPREVS
+646 GAVNNDTPREVT
-658 IDLSF
+658 IDWGF
-663 LPEGDYTMTLWRD
+663 LPEGDYTITLWRD
-676 GEQADWQT
+676 GDNADWQT
-684 DPYDITIETQLLST
+684 NPYAYRIDTIHCRHNEQITIH
-698 LNAQLSTLNPQPTT
+698 
-712 IPMASGGGF
+712 MASGGGF
-721 AIELRREDTN
+721 AMVLEER
-731 HY
+731 

>member
-1 MKWLACMAAVLLLCG
+1 MKHFIYFAMAVLLCA
-16 CQSSTESVL
+16 CQSSTESML

-30 KVQVVFALGAEGE
+30 KVQVVFTLGDNGE
-43 PTYSVRRNGKPVLL
+43 PIYSVCRDGKPVLL
-57 PSALGLESTEQ
+57 PSALGLETAEQ
-68 SLTSCF
+68 SLTACF
-74 CIDSISRASRDT
+74 RIDSISRASRDT
-86 VWETVWGEERLIRD
+86 TWETVWGEERLIRD
-100 HHNEMTVHLSHPSG
+100 CHNEMTVHLRHASG

-124 DDGFAFRYKS
+124 NDGFALRYK
-134 PGPTPSLPTREG
+134 G
-146 ENDSPLPS
+146 
-154 LQREGERLVSID
+154 
-166 EGNSSTLPLCS
+166 
-177 GSRRGSC
+177 GSQGLT
-184 EVRILSERTS
+184 ILSEKTS
-194 YVFAQTP
+194 YVFAETP

-214 ALWTKAPITSMDTT
+214 ALWTKAPITEMDTT
-228 CSPITLQLADG
+228 CAPITLQLADG

-253 AENFYYRG
+253 AENFYFRG
-261 DTICTFLT
+261 DTIHTFLT
-269 PLRPSPSL
+269 PLSDG
-277 PTREEEDDSPLPSGS
+277 TAAYIQDTSGWA
-292 CGLLSP
+292 SP
-298 WRFMVLADDL
+298 WRFMSLVDDL

-347 TMTWWNGPQHGATT
+347 AMTWWNGPQHGATT

-385 VGWGSWDG
+385 IGWGSWDG
-393 PHPDEQ
+393 PYPDEQ
-399 FSFVTPYPDYDIEWL
+399 FSFVTPYADYDIEWL

-445 YRYIEQHG
+445 YRYIAQHG

-481 RHYRRVIEKAAAH
+481 QHYRRVIEKAAAH

-525 EWNAWATDGGSPASH
+525 EWNAWSTDGGSPASH

-567 HPATRVHATLA
+567 HPNTRVHATLA

-604 PDAFDFIRRVPC
+604 PDAFEFIRRVPC

-631 VVMAR
+631 AVMAR
-636 QERGSGNWYI
+636 QERGSDKWYI
-646 GAVNNDTPREVS
+646 GAVNNDTPREVT
-658 IDLSF
+658 IDWSF

-676 GEQADWQT
+676 GDNADWKT
-684 DPYDITIETQLLST
+684 NPYSYRIETQVLSIR
-698 LNAQLSTLNPQPTT
+698 NASHSTTT
-712 IPMASGGGF
+712 IPMASSGGF
-721 AIELRREDTN
+721 AISIILDEG
-731 HY
+731 

>member
-1 MKWLACMAAVLLLCG
+1 MKHFIYITLVLLLCA
-16 CQSSTESVL
+16 CQSSKESML

-30 KVQVVFALGAEGE
+30 KVQVMFALGDNGE
-43 PTYSVRRNGKPVLL
+43 PTYSVCRDGKPVLL
-57 PSALGLESTEQ
+57 PSALGLETAEQ
-68 SLTSCF
+68 SLTACF
-74 CIDSISRASRDT
+74 RIDSISRASCDT
-86 VWETVWGEERLIRD
+86 IWETVWGEERLIRD
-100 HHNEMTVHLSHPSG
+100 CHNEMTVHLRHTSG

-124 DDGFAFRYKS
+124 NDGFALRYK
-134 PGPTPSLPTREG
+134 G
-146 ENDSPLPS
+146 
-154 LQREGERLVSID
+154 VSQ
-166 EGNSSTLPLCS
+166 GLT
-177 GSRRGSC
+177 
-184 EVRILSERTS
+184 ILSEKTS

-214 ALWTKAPITSMDTT
+214 ALWTKAPITEMDTV
-228 CSPITLQLADG
+228 CSPITLQMADG

-253 AENFYYRG
+253 AENFYFRG
-261 DTICTFLT
+261 DTIHTFLT
-269 PLRPSPSL
+269 PLSDGTAAHISD
-277 PTREEEDDSPLPSGS
+277 TSYWA
-292 CGLLSP
+292 SP
-298 WRFMVLADDL
+298 WRFMVLVDDL

-323 CRIEDTSWIK
+323 CRITDTSWIK

-393 PHPDEQ
+393 PYPDEQ

-445 YRYIEQHG
+445 YRYIEQHS

-481 RHYRRVIEKAAAH
+481 QHYRRVIEKAAAH

-525 EWNAWATDGGSPASH
+525 EWNAWSTDGGSPASH

-567 HPATRVHATLA
+567 HPNTRVHATLA

-604 PDAFDFIRRVPC
+604 PDAFEFIRRVPC

-631 VVMAR
+631 AVMAR
-636 QERGSGNWYI
+636 QERGSDKWYI
-646 GAVNNDTPREVS
+646 GAVNNDTPREVT
-658 IDLSF
+658 IDWGF
-663 LPEGDYTMTLWRD
+663 LPEGDYTITLWRD
-676 GEQADWQT
+676 GDNADWQT
-684 DPYDITIETQLLST
+684 NPYAYRIDTIHCRHNEQITIH
-698 LNAQLSTLNPQPTT
+698 
-712 IPMASGGGF
+712 MASGGGF
-721 AIELRREDTN
+721 AMVLEER
-731 HY
+731 

>member
-1 MKWLACMAAVLLLCG
+1 MKHFIYFAMALLLCA
-16 CQSSTESVL
+16 CQSSTESML

-30 KVQVVFALGAEGE
+30 KVQVVFTLGDNGE
-43 PTYSVRRNGKPVLL
+43 PTYSVCRDGKPVLL
-57 PSALGLESTEQ
+57 PSVLGLETAEQ
-68 SLTSCF
+68 SLTACF
-74 CIDSISRASRDT
+74 RIDSISRASCDT
-86 VWETVWGEERLIRD
+86 IWETVWGEERFIRD
-100 HHNEMTVHLSHPSG
+100 CHNEMTVHLRHASG

-124 DDGFAFRYKS
+124 NDGFALRYK
-134 PGPTPSLPTREG
+134 G
-146 ENDSPLPS
+146 
-154 LQREGERLVSID
+154 VSQ
-166 EGNSSTLPLCS
+166 GLT
-177 GSRRGSC
+177 
-184 EVRILSERTS
+184 ILSEKTS
-194 YVFAQTP
+194 YIFAETP

-214 ALWTKAPITSMDTT
+214 ALWTKAPITEMDTV

-253 AENFYYRG
+253 AENFYFRG
-261 DTICTFLT
+261 DSIRTFLT
-269 PLRPSPSL
+269 PLSDGTAAHISD
-277 PTREEEDDSPLPSGS
+277 TS
-292 CGLLSP
+292 CWASP

-323 CRIEDTSWIK
+323 CRITDTSWIK

-393 PHPDEQ
+393 PYPDEQ

-414 TRYAHQRGVQI
+414 TRYARQRGVQI

-445 YRYIEQHG
+445 YRYIAQHG

-481 RHYRRVIEKAAAH
+481 QHYRRVIEKAAAH

-525 EWNAWATDGGSPASH
+525 EWNAWSTDGGSPASH

-567 HPATRVHATLA
+567 HPNTRVHATLA

-604 PDAFDFIRRVPC
+604 PDAFEFIRRVPC

-631 VVMAR
+631 AVMAR
-636 QERGSGNWYI
+636 QERGSDKWYI
-646 GAVNNDTPREVS
+646 GAVNNDTPRDVS
-658 IDLSF
+658 IDGSF
-663 LPEGDYTMTLWRD
+663 LPEGDYTITLWRD
-676 GEQADWQT
+676 GDKADWQT
-684 DPYDITIETQLLST
+684 NPYAYRIDTLHCRPTDKITIH
-698 LNAQLSTLNPQPTT
+698 
-712 IPMASGGGF
+712 MASGGGF
-721 AIELRREDTN
+721 AMVLEKR
-731 HY
+731 

>member
-1 MKWLACMAAVLLLCG
+1 MKHFTYFAMALLLCA
-16 CQSSTESVL
+16 CQSSKESML

-30 KVQVVFALGAEGE
+30 KVQVVFTLGDNGE
-43 PTYSVRRNGKPVLL
+43 PIYSVCRDGKPVLL
-57 PSALGLESTEQ
+57 PSALGLETAEQ
-68 SLTSCF
+68 SLTACF
-74 CIDSISRASRDT
+74 RIDSISRASCDT
-86 VWETVWGEERLIRD
+86 IWETVWGEERFIRD
-100 HHNEMTVHLSHPSG
+100 CHNEMTVHLRHTSG

-124 DDGFAFRYKS
+124 NDGFALRYK
-134 PGPTPSLPTREG
+134 G
-146 ENDSPLPS
+146 
-154 LQREGERLVSID
+154 VSQ
-166 EGNSSTLPLCS
+166 GLT
-177 GSRRGSC
+177 
-184 EVRILSERTS
+184 ILSEKTS

-214 ALWTKAPITSMDTT
+214 ALWTKAPITEMDTV
-228 CSPITLQLADG
+228 CAPITLQLADG
-239 TYAFLHEAALTDYP
+239 TYAFLHETALTDYP
-253 AENFYYRG
+253 AENFYFRG

-269 PLRPSPSL
+269 PLSDGTAAHISD
-277 PTREEEDDSPLPSGS
+277 TS
-292 CGLLSP
+292 CWASP
-298 WRFMVLADDL
+298 WRFMSLVDDL

-323 CRIEDTSWIK
+323 CRITDTSWIK

-393 PHPDEQ
+393 PYPDEQ
-399 FSFVTPYPDYDIEWL
+399 FSFVTPYADYDIEWL
-414 TRYAHQRGVQI
+414 TRYARQRGVQI

-445 YRYIEQHG
+445 YRYIAQHD

-481 RHYRRVIEKAAAH
+481 QHYRRVIEKAAAH

-525 EWNAWATDGGSPASH
+525 EWNAWSTDGGSPASH

-567 HPATRVHATLA
+567 HPNTRVHATLA

-604 PDAFDFIRRVPC
+604 PDAFEFIRRVPC
-616 DWEQSRLLSGEIGEY
+616 DWEQSRLLCGEIGEY
-631 VVMAR
+631 AVMAR
-636 QERGSGNWYI
+636 QERGSDKWYI
-646 GAVNNDTPREVS
+646 GAVNNDTPREIT
-658 IDLSF
+658 IDWSF
-663 LPEGDYTMTLWRD
+663 LPKGDYTMTLWRD
-676 GEQADWQT
+676 GERADWQT
-684 DPYDITIETQLLST
+684 NPYAYHIDTIHCRHNEQITIH
-698 LNAQLSTLNPQPTT
+698 
-712 IPMASGGGF
+712 MASGGGF
-721 AIELRREDTN
+721 AMVLEKR
-731 HY
+731 

>member
-1 MKWLACMAAVLLLCG
+1 M
-16 CQSSTESVL
+16 
-25 TSPDG
+25 
-30 KVQVVFALGAEGE
+30 
-43 PTYSVRRNGKPVLL
+43 
-57 PSALGLESTEQ
+57 
-68 SLTSCF
+68 
-74 CIDSISRASRDT
+74 DT
-86 VWETVWGEERLIRD
+86 VC
-100 HHNEMTVHLSHPSG
+100 
-114 TRMDIVFRAF
+114 A
-124 DDGFAFRYKS
+124 
-134 PGPTPSLPTREG
+134 
-146 ENDSPLPS
+146 
-154 LQREGERLVSID
+154 
-166 EGNSSTLPLCS
+166 
-177 GSRRGSC
+177 
-184 EVRILSERTS
+184 
-194 YVFAQTP
+194 
-201 EAWSIPWRTEYYE
+201 
-214 ALWTKAPITSMDTT
+214 
-228 CSPITLQLADG
+228 PITLQLADG

-253 AENFYYRG
+253 AENFYFRG
-261 DTICTFLT
+261 DSIRTFLT
-269 PLRPSPSL
+269 PLSDGTAAHLQKSPFKGDL
-277 PTREEEDDSPLPSGS
+277 E
-292 CGLLSP
+292 GLP
-298 WRFMVLADDL
+298 WRFMVLTDDL

-323 CRIEDTSWIK
+323 CRITDTSWIK

-393 PHPDEQ
+393 PYPDEQ
-399 FSFVTPYPDYDIEWL
+399 FSFVTPYADYDIEWL
-414 TRYAHQRGVQI
+414 TRYAQQRGVQI

-445 YRYIEQHG
+445 YRYIEQHS

-481 RHYRRVIEKAAAH
+481 QHYRRVIEKAAAH

-525 EWNAWATDGGSPASH
+525 EWNAWSTDGGSPASH

-567 HPATRVHATLA
+567 HPNTRVHATLA

-604 PDAFDFIRRVPC
+604 PDAFEFIRRVPC

-631 VVMAR
+631 AVMAR
-636 QERGSGNWYI
+636 QERGSDKWYI
-646 GAVNNDTPREVS
+646 GAVNNDTPREVTL
-658 IDLSF
+658 DWGF
-663 LPEGDYTMTLWRD
+663 LPEGDYTITLWRD
-676 GEQADWQT
+676 GDNADWQT
-684 DPYDITIETQLLST
+684 NPYAYRIDTIHCRHNEQITIH
-698 LNAQLSTLNPQPTT
+698 
-712 IPMASGGGF
+712 MASGGGF
-721 AIELRREDTN
+721 AMVLEKR
-731 HY
+731 

>member
-1 MKWLACMAAVLLLCG
+1 MKHFTYFAMALLLCA
-16 CQSSTESVL
+16 CQSSKESML

-30 KVQVVFALGAEGE
+30 KVQVVFTLGDNGE
-43 PTYSVRRNGKPVLL
+43 PIYSVCRDGKPVLL
-57 PSALGLESTEQ
+57 PSALGLETAEQ
-68 SLTSCF
+68 SLTACF
-74 CIDSISRASRDT
+74 RIDSISRASRDT
-86 VWETVWGEERLIRD
+86 IWETVWGEERFIRD
-100 HHNEMTVHLSHPSG
+100 CHNEMTVHLRHTSG

-124 DDGFAFRYKS
+124 NDGFALRYK
-134 PGPTPSLPTREG
+134 G
-146 ENDSPLPS
+146 
-154 LQREGERLVSID
+154 VSQ
-166 EGNSSTLPLCS
+166 GLT
-177 GSRRGSC
+177 
-184 EVRILSERTS
+184 ILSEKTS

-214 ALWTKAPITSMDTT
+214 ALWTKAPITEMDTV
-228 CSPITLQLADG
+228 CSPITLQMADG

-253 AENFYYRG
+253 AENFYFRG
-261 DTICTFLT
+261 DSIRTFLT
-269 PLRPSPSL
+269 PLSDGTAAHISD
-277 PTREEEDDSPLPSGS
+277 TS
-292 CGLLSP
+292 CWASP

-323 CRIEDTSWIK
+323 CRITDTSWIK

-393 PHPDEQ
+393 PYPDEQ
-399 FSFVTPYPDYDIEWL
+399 FSFVTPYADYDIEWL
-414 TRYAHQRGVQI
+414 TRYARQRGVQI

-445 YRYIEQHG
+445 YRYIAQHG

-481 RHYRRVIEKAAAH
+481 QHYRRVIEKAAAH

-525 EWNAWATDGGSPASH
+525 EWNAWSTDGGSPASH

-567 HPATRVHATLA
+567 HPNTRVHATLA

-604 PDAFDFIRRVPC
+604 PDAFEFIRRVPC
-616 DWEQSRLLSGEIGEY
+616 DWEQSRLLSGKIGEY
-631 VVMAR
+631 AVMAR
-636 QERGSGNWYI
+636 QERGSDKWYI
-646 GAVNNDTPREVS
+646 GAVNNDTPREVTL
-658 IDLSF
+658 DWGF
-663 LPEGDYTMTLWRD
+663 LPAGDYTITLWRD
-676 GEQADWQT
+676 GDNADWQT
-684 DPYDITIETQLLST
+684 KPYDYHIDTIHCRHNEQITIH
-698 LNAQLSTLNPQPTT
+698 
-712 IPMASGGGF
+712 MASGGGF
-721 AIELRREDTN
+721 AMVLEKR
-731 HY
+731 

>member
-1 MKWLACMAAVLLLCG
+1 MKLTNMKCLACMAAVLLLCG
-16 CQSSTESVL
+16 CQSSSESVL

-43 PTYSVRRNGKPVLL
+43 PTYSVRRNGKPMLL
-57 PSALGLESTEQ
+57 PSTLGLETAEQ
-68 SLTSCF
+68 SLTACF
-74 CIDSISRASRDT
+74 RIDSISRASCDT
-86 VWETVWGEERLIRD
+86 IWETVWGEERFIRD
-100 HHNEMTVHLSHPSG
+100 CHNEMTVHLRHASG

-124 DDGFAFRYKS
+124 NDGFALRYK
-134 PGPTPSLPTREG
+134 G
-146 ENDSPLPS
+146 
-154 LQREGERLVSID
+154 VSQ
-166 EGNSSTLPLCS
+166 GLT
-177 GSRRGSC
+177 
-184 EVRILSERTS
+184 ILSEKTS

-214 ALWTKAPITSMDTT
+214 ALWTKAPITEMDTV
-228 CSPITLQLADG
+228 CSPVTLQMADG

-253 AENFYYRG
+253 AENFYFRG
-261 DTICTFLT
+261 DSIRTFLT
-269 PLRPSPSL
+269 PLSDGTAAHISD
-277 PTREEEDDSPLPSGS
+277 TS
-292 CGLLSP
+292 CWASP

-323 CRIEDTSWIK
+323 CRITDTSWIK

-393 PHPDEQ
+393 PYPDEQ

-414 TRYAHQRGVQI
+414 TRYAQQRGVQI

-445 YRYIEQHG
+445 YRYIAQHG

-481 RHYRRVIEKAAAH
+481 QHYRRVIEKAAAH

-525 EWNAWATDGGSPASH
+525 EWNAWSTDGGSPASH

-567 HPATRVHATLA
+567 HPNTRVHATLA

-604 PDAFDFIRRVPC
+604 PDAFEFIRRVPC

-631 VVMAR
+631 AVMAR
-636 QERGSGNWYI
+636 QERGSDKWYI
-646 GAVNNDTPREVS
+646 GAVNNDTPRDVS
-658 IDLSF
+658 IDGSF
-663 LPEGDYTMTLWRD
+663 LPEGDYTITLWRD
-676 GEQADWQT
+676 GERADWQT
-684 DPYDITIETQLLST
+684 NPYAYRIDTIHCRHNEQITIH
-698 LNAQLSTLNPQPTT
+698 
-712 IPMASGGGF
+712 MASGGGF
-721 AIELRREDTN
+721 AMVLEKR
-731 HY
+731 